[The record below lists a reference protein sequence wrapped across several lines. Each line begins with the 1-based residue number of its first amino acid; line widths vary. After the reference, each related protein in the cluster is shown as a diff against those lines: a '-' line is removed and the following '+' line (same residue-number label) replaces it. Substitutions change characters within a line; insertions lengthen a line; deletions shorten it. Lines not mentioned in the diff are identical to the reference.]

1 VSAALMV
8 AVSANAGVA
17 DEKIVARLI
26 ARLIGAAA
34 VAHDTKVPPWY
45 SPNLS

>member
-1 VSAALMV
+1 MV

-34 VAHDTKVPPWY
+34 VAARHQGAPMVFPQPVMI
-45 SPNLS
+45 